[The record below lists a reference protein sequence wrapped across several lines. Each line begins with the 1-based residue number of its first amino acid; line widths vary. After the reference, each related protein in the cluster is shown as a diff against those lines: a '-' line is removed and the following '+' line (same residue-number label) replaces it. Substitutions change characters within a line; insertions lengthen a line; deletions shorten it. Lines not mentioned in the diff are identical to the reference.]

1 VTPDDAVRLALV
13 LLVIGGAG
21 AVKGAIGFGFPLI
34 AVPLIANTL
43 DARSAVVIVSV
54 AALFGNVGI
63 VLRGGGSRATFRRL
77 GPMFG
82 GLVVGTV
89 VGALLLASLDAALLA
104 KVVGG
109 CSVLFAATAILKP
122 GLAVPSRLE
131 RYLALPMGL
140 LGGVLGGSTSI
151 FAPAV
156 ASYVYAL
163 HLSKREFVFFI
174 SLLYMVGGMVQV
186 ASYARLGLY
195 DARLLLIILVS
206 CVPNA
211 VGLWLGVRLQDRIDQ
226 MLFRHLVVAVILAS
240 GLSLVT
246 RGFWG

>member
-1 VTPDDAVRLALV
+1 
-13 LLVIGGAG
+13 
-21 AVKGAIGFGFPLI
+21 VKGAIGFGFPLI

-63 VLRGGGSRATFRRL
+63 VVRGGGSRATFCRL
-77 GPMFG
+77 APMLG
-82 GLVVGTV
+82 GLVVGTI

-122 GLAVPSRLE
+122 GLAVPNRLE

-156 ASYVYAL
+156 ASYVFAL
-163 HLSKREFVFFI
+163 HLGKREFVFFI
-174 SLLYMVGGMVQV
+174 SLLYLVGGIVQV

-195 DARLLLIILVS
+195 DARLLLIIVVS
-206 CVPNA
+206 CAPNA

-226 MLFRHLVVAVILAS
+226 MLFQRLVVAVILVS
-240 GLSLVT
+240 GLSLVA